1 MYGSLVLPTKVEG
14 LDVRAEVIDVPTGES
29 EGFVRPEDCSVI
41 HLLGSVLLD
50 QRTSFAQHGSI
61 VKARG
66 DSELD
71 GMEQITLIIAFPRY
85 MYVDSNIYAFTAHV
99 HIGCLPAVRGCA
111 LIRTNNFG
119 AKFEPLQLA
128 PLPSLLQLLGSS
140 PFGAAAMANLVR
152 INCIR

>member
-1 MYGSLVLPTKVEG
+1 MALCSKILESRGAAEERVSLQCVYGSLVLPTKVES
-14 LDVRAEVIDVPTGES
+14 LDIRAEVVDVPTGES
-29 EGFVRPEDCSVI
+29 EGFVCPEDCSVI

-85 MYVDSNIYAFTAHV
+85 IYCTCTYWV
-99 HIGCLPAVRGCA
+99 LTSC
-111 LIRTNNFG
+111 
-119 AKFEPLQLA
+119 
-128 PLPSLLQLLGSS
+128 
-140 PFGAAAMANLVR
+140 
-152 INCIR
+152 

>member
-1 MYGSLVLPTKVEG
+1 MALCSKILQRRGEAEERVSLQCVYGSLVLRTKVEG

-29 EGFVRPEDCSVI
+29 EGFVCPEDCSVI

-71 GMEQITLIIAFPRY
+71 SELDGMEQITLIIAFPRY
-85 MYVDSNIYAFTAHV
+85 IYCT
-99 HIGCLPAVRGCA
+99 C
-111 LIRTNNFG
+111 TY
-119 AKFEPLQLA
+119 
-128 PLPSLLQLLGSS
+128 
-140 PFGAAAMANLVR
+140 
-152 INCIR
+152 